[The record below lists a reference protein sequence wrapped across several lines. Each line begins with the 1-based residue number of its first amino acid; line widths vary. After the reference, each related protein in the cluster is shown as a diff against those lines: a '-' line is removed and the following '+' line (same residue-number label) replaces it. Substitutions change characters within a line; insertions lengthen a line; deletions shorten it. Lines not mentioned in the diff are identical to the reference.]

1 MRLKYF
7 LVDILRRTGLYNKS
21 VDDIDNEAWFD
32 YGREFDRSA
41 YHTSRAEY
49 LAAHPGYSVE
59 LLDSRHSPIPP
70 YRESRL
76 ELPDGSVVF
85 CDVREA
91 EAYAEYLG
99 AQMDNKEMTPFEKV
113 VDNIT
118 YDSTTQMVF
127 LLSVVGVFILGGVV
141 IYYCYRKKN
150 GKPKPSEGSESKPS
164 EGSESKPSEGEGSE
178 SKPSEGS
185 EKEHSGGLDDSVK
198 ISDGSMLEENN
209 TTLINLF
216 DRFWDP
222 FL

>member
-1 MRLKYF
+1 
-7 LVDILRRTGLYNKS
+7 
-21 VDDIDNEAWFD
+21 
-32 YGREFDRSA
+32 
-41 YHTSRAEY
+41 
-49 LAAHPGYSVE
+49 
-59 LLDSRHSPIPP
+59 
-70 YRESRL
+70 
-76 ELPDGSVVF
+76 
-85 CDVREA
+85 
-91 EAYAEYLG
+91 
-99 AQMDNKEMTPFEKV
+99 MTPFEKV

-178 SKPSEGS
+178 SKPSEGEGSESKPSEGS

-216 DRFWDP
+216 DRF
-222 FL
+222 

>member
-1 MRLKYF
+1 
-7 LVDILRRTGLYNKS
+7 
-21 VDDIDNEAWFD
+21 
-32 YGREFDRSA
+32 
-41 YHTSRAEY
+41 
-49 LAAHPGYSVE
+49 
-59 LLDSRHSPIPP
+59 
-70 YRESRL
+70 
-76 ELPDGSVVF
+76 
-85 CDVREA
+85 
-91 EAYAEYLG
+91 
-99 AQMDNKEMTPFEKV
+99 MTPFEKV

-216 DRFWDP
+216 DRF
-222 FL
+222 